1 MKYAQLYIGVAGSG
15 KSSCCKYV
23 QEHLNLLQRKC
34 YVVNW
39 DVASENLPYEAY
51 ADVRDVID
59 IKAYQSDNFLGPN
72 GALIEA
78 MESISTEYDYL
89 SDVFE
94 DIEDSSFVLLDCPGQ
109 LELYSNSMAIF
120 NLIKRLIQF
129 DYSVICIFCMDI
141 AFLSDLNKLLGS
153 AIYALSSMVLL
164 DAPFV
169 CALTKWDLLDESS
182 EYNQEDFSVNFQDL
196 ISITPGKLSLK
207 QKKYITAIQETLNDW
222 NMLSFNKLSIVDDN
236 LMSEFQ
242 IKCDLIH
249 NYEPANN
256 NYLYETRDD
265 NDSS

>member
-94 DIEDSSFVLLDCPGQ
+94 DIEDSSFVLIDCPGQ

-141 AFLSDLNKLLGS
+141 AFLSDVNKLLGS

-182 EYNQEDFSVNFQDL
+182 EYNQEDFSQAKIPYIIPRAKFSSNSNTLSPESTYPKINFNKAYGEDNFNETN
-196 ISITPGKLSLK
+196 SITSEQAEVLDKYAKDLNDRLK
-207 QKKYITAIQETLNDW
+207 QDQKVKD
-222 NMLSFNKLSIVDDN
+222 K
-236 LMSEFQ
+236 
-242 IKCDLIH
+242 
-249 NYEPANN
+249 
-256 NYLYETRDD
+256 
-265 NDSS
+265 